1 MIGRAMVVAIVVGI
15 TAFFVVPAN
24 AQSATGPTWLN
35 ATSDHHQMMYRMMK
49 DMTDQMTQMTDQMS
63 RGDLTP
69 EQGKQIAQ
77 RMRLMS
83 TIMQR
88 MSGLAARPAMGPIEW
103 QKQMDEMRKKMTDM
117 ARNTQTTPGTK

>member
-1 MIGRAMVVAIVVGI
+1 
-15 TAFFVVPAN
+15 
-24 AQSATGPTWLN
+24 
-35 ATSDHHQMMYRMMK
+35 MMYRMMK